1 MKKIIIIFIVILI
14 AVYLALSVLGAKDEY
29 PAERLFYRALK
40 TNEKILINPD
50 VAPPKMLTAVEKD
63 LKTVLTK
70 FPDSRT
76 AKAAHLSLAEFYI
89 INKRYNDALSTLDDI
104 IVAEG
109 QDIAMLSKAHFFK
122 GSIYEKQGRWDK
134 ALEEYAILRDEYTD
148 TSLGVQVPL
157 YIGRYYMGKGEEA
170 EAKAAYMEAIG
181 FYENLERNNKG
192 SLLGYTAATLLRE
205 AHISIGDYEQAGRV
219 IEDTINNYSSDL
231 VFAQQMPYVEVI
243 FVNALKRPEKAV
255 EIYKKVRQ
263 KAKDEKLI
271 EILDKKIEQLET
283 Q

>member
-1 MKKIIIIFIVILI
+1 MKKTIITLIIILI
-14 AVYLALSVLGAKDEY
+14 AVYVTLSILGARDEY

-50 VAPPKMLTAVEKD
+50 VAPPKMLASVEKD
-63 LKTVLTK
+63 LKVVLTK

-76 AKAAHLSLAEFYI
+76 AKVAHLSLAEFYI
-89 INKRYNDALSTLDDI
+89 INKRYDNSLSVLNDI

-109 QDIAMLSKAHFFK
+109 QDVAMLSKAHFLK
-122 GSIYEKQGRWDK
+122 GSIYEKQGQWNK

-157 YIGRYYMGKGEEA
+157 YIGRYYTGKGEEA
-170 EAKAAYMEAIG
+170 EAKAAYGEAIS

-205 AHISIGDYEQAGRV
+205 AHISIGDYERAGRV

-271 EILDKKIEQLET
+271 EILDEKIAQLET